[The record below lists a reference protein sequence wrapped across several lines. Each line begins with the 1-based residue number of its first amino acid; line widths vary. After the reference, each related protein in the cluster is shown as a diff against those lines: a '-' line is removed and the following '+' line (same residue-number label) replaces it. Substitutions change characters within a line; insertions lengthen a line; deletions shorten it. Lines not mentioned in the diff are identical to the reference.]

1 MNGPKLR
8 FREFNSEWEKVK
20 LTDITTRIGDGIHS
34 TPKYDEKGLV
44 YFANGSNIRN
54 SVLVF
59 DENTKKINHEEFS
72 KYNSYLNDN
81 SILVSLNGATW
92 GRFGL
97 YQGEIILPGKS
108 LGYIN
113 ILDMKASK
121 LFMYY
126 QLQLKKIRRFF
137 ESEIT
142 GSTIKNLSLQTLR
155 NTEVTIPRI
164 SEQEKIA
171 DFFKKLDQKIQLQQQ
186 KIDLLQEQKKGYM
199 QKIFKQ
205 ELRFKDEDGKDYPE
219 WEKYKL
225 SDLGETYTGLSG
237 KTKEDFGIGDNS
249 FVTYVN
255 VFNNLFAKKTGVE
268 KVIVGENEK
277 QNYVKSGDIF
287 LTTSSETPKE
297 VGMASIWLH
306 ESQNLH
312 LNSFCFGYR
321 VTNSKSLP
329 EFLAISL
336 RSEYMRKKI
345 TILAQGSTRYNIS
358 KTELMK
364 ELVYLPSIDE
374 QKKIVTFYLSVGFE
388 IELEMD
394 KLAIL
399 KQQKKGFMQ
408 QMFI

>member
-1 MNGPKLR
+1 MNVPKLR
-8 FREFNSEWEKVK
+8 FKEFSGEWEEKK
-20 LTDITTRIGDGIHS
+20 LKDISILTDGTHS
-34 TPKYDEKGLV
+34 TPKYKDKGIPFWSVETITTNAPVKYISIEEHQKLIKRCNPEFGDILITRISSGINSLGVPKLV
-44 YFANGSNIRN
+44 SWKEDFSIYV
-54 SVLVF
+54 SVGLIKSYGAF
-59 DENTKKINHEEFS
+59 DSQYLTNYIESPKYKREFLSKSLLTATPKKINMHDLGET
-72 KYNSYLNDN
+72 
-81 SILVSLNGATW
+81 SLK
-92 GRFGL
+92 
-97 YQGEIILPGKS
+97 LPS
-108 LGYIN
+108 LDEQKRIGVFLEVIN
-113 ILDMKASK
+113 K
-121 LFMYY
+121 
-126 QLQLKKIRRFF
+126 R
-137 ESEIT
+137 
-142 GSTIKNLSLQTLR
+142 
-155 NTEVTIPRI
+155 
-164 SEQEKIA
+164 
-171 DFFKKLDQKIQLQQQ
+171 IQLQQQ